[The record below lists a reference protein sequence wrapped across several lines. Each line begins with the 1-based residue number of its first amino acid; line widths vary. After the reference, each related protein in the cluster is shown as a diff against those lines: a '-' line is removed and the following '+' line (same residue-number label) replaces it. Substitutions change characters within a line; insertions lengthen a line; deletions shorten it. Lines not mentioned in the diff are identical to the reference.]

1 VPILRWIASKPRR
14 NIHFE
19 VFHVTQGDANLAASV
34 IVAVVSGHFHMI
46 PLGWRGASPNSLRAA
61 CAVADGMDSLGTASR
76 YPKAFLC
83 PRIWRS
89 RSQSILRSIQIAPN
103 GGRSKNGSLFGD
115 GSSDRHLIRRLEGA
129 LGVYLRDN
137 ILDLLVSFRHHLLRL
152 LADLIGAANRGPEQ
166 RVQCRAHF
174 RKMLR

>member
-1 VPILRWIASKPRR
+1 VCCR
-14 NIHFE
+14 
-19 VFHVTQGDANLAASV
+19 
-34 IVAVVSGHFHMI
+34 
-46 PLGWRGASPNSLRAA
+46 
-61 CAVADGMDSLGTASR
+61 DGMDSLGD
-76 YPKAFLC
+76 
-83 PRIWRS
+83 RIEIPQGLLVPAYLAIALQEHTPLKKPIDRTLS
-89 RSQSILRSIQIAPN
+89 KLQIAPN

-115 GSSDRHLIRRLEGA
+115 GSSDRHLGRLEGA

-137 ILDLLVSFRHHLLRL
+137 ILDLFVSFRHHLLRL